1 MAANPLTQKQVH
13 DLALK
18 VGFTEENAKIASAI
32 ALCEAPY
39 TINHVPHSNFG
50 AIGDQNLA
58 NETWGYSYGGFQI
71 RSLRAQ
77 KGTGQYR
84 DEEFL
89 PDPLFNLKSARK
101 IKLEQGWTAWTTY
114 QNGQYKAF
122 LPDEFPP
129 PPNSY
134 TVVSGDTLS
143 GIAQRISGGK
153 WGWPELAAYN
163 GILKPYVIKVGQV
176 LLLPVPS
183 TPGV

>member
-18 VGFTEENAKIASAI
+18 AGFTEENARIASAI

-39 TINHVPHSNFG
+39 TINNVPHSNFG

-58 NETWGYSYGGFQI
+58 NDTWGYSYGGFQI

-77 KGTGQYR
+77 KGTGEFR
-84 DEEFL
+84 DEERL
-89 PDPLFNLKSARK
+89 LDPLFNVKAARR
-101 IKLEQGWTAWTTY
+101 IKLDQGWTAWTTY
-114 QNGQYKAF
+114 QNGQYKSF
-122 LPDEFPP
+122 LPQEFPP

-134 TVVSGDTLS
+134 TVISGDTLS
-143 GIAQRISGGK
+143 GIASRISDGK
-153 WGWPELAAYN
+153 WSWQDLAKAN
-163 GILKPYVIKVGQV
+163 GILTPYTIKVGQV

-183 TPGV
+183 APGV